1 MCKRTSEIG
10 IVTARVLGFAIN
22 KLVFHEHLLRVYF
35 RLTLSNALVISR
47 RTTADVFV
55 WSIVVI
61 ISIILF
67 KN

>member
-1 MCKRTSEIG
+1 M
-10 IVTARVLGFAIN
+10 TARVLGFAIN
-22 KLVFHEHLLRVYF
+22 KLVFHGHLLRVYF
-35 RLTLSNALVISR
+35 WLTLSDGLVISR

-61 ISIILF
+61 ISKMLF